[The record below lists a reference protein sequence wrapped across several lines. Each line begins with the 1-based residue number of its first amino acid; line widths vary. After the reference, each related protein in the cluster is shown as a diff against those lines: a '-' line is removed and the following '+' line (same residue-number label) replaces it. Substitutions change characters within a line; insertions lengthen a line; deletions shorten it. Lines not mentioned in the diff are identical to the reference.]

1 MNSQTLG
8 LRVAGIVF
16 AIFALGHLV
25 RLIKQAE
32 VLVAGD
38 QILMWVT
45 VVALIVASGLSLWMW
60 RLSSTGKT

>member
-38 QILMWVT
+38 QILMWVSG
-45 VVALIVASGLSLWMW
+45 VALIVASGLSLWIW
-60 RLSSTGKT
+60 RLSSTGRT